1 MKKQIITFIVLAVC
15 AIAGAVWIGYDT
27 AGIYRHNY
35 ETDTRE
41 YEPAVQNRK
50 SPDSTEPTAEHK
62 VSTGLRQ
69 NMAVYPYIKQTADFM
84 IKLIYKCPFCRSQ
97 SR

>member
-27 AGIYRHNY
+27 ARIYRHNY

-62 VSTGLRQ
+62 VMYRL
-69 NMAVYPYIKQTADFM
+69 YPYIKQTADFM